1 MKSLVFTFG
10 NMNNVCI
17 FAVFNIY
24 KSTVRAELALI
35 MRAFFMLVFKILRY
49 IVPPCGTV
57 MEPQHSRY
65 VLNSGKG
72 NIPFLFI
79 VMFNNIDNHHRTN
92 NSSLMATL
100 IHDTDRM
107 SSLEIAEL
115 TGKQHA
121 HIMRDI
127 RKLLSQGV
135 TASNFGLSE
144 YRDSTG
150 RKLPCFEL
158 TKKGCLILASGYDA
172 VLREK
177 IIDRWE
183 LLETEKRKPQ
193 TPQTYLE
200 ALKALVSSEEEKQ
213 RLAQE
218 KRQLEQ
224 QNAKLQPKADFADA
238 AFATDDKVDIGLSAK
253 ILKLGFGRNTLFDKL
268 RKAGVFF
275 ANRNEPKQR
284 FIDAGYFEMKEKF
297 IERNNHPGFVVT
309 KVLVTQKGLAYLN
322 HLFGGK
328 PSDGKLARIV

>member
-1 MKSLVFTFG
+1 
-10 NMNNVCI
+10 
-17 FAVFNIY
+17 
-24 KSTVRAELALI
+24 
-35 MRAFFMLVFKILRY
+35 
-49 IVPPCGTV
+49 
-57 MEPQHSRY
+57 MEPQHRMY
-65 VLNSGKG
+65 VLSSGKG
-72 NIPFLFI
+72 SYTSFLLF
-79 VMFNNIDNHHRTN
+79 MLNNTSNHHQTN
-92 NSSLMATL
+92 NSSLMVTL
-100 IHDTDRM
+100 IHETDRM

-218 KRQLEQ
+218 KKQLEQ

-238 AFATDDKVDIGLSAK
+238 AFATDDKVDIGMSAK
-253 ILKLGFGRNTLFDKL
+253 ILKLGYGRNTLFDKL
-268 RKAGVFF
+268 RKAGIFF